1 MQFDSAEYLYEKQRY
16 LISWYPYIKVVN
28 SPIGGA
34 VVKAQMDAAEVGR
47 IFVVRARVHHSRA
60 WSCPPPPSHGLRV
73 LRGPDV
79 AVLHVLLPARLG
91 VHGSSCSELR
101 EFLHELPY
109 VDSIQPIAD
118 HHGL

>member
-34 VVKAQMDAAEVGR
+34 VVKAQMDATEVGR
-47 IFVVRARVHHSRA
+47 ILFVPEYITLGPGAA
-60 WSCPPPPSHGLRV
+60 PPPSHGLRV